1 MESIG
6 RGKTETSKAM
16 MTAAK
21 HRAILLSALVVSLL
35 VSAAPGFAQDLGNA
49 ARQERE
55 RKQNLPQHSAHVYT
69 NEDLKRAQILVPEDK
84 ERVLAA
90 RRNAKTQEV
99 QAAANPNSA
108 PANPSANAPAKSD
121 ALVVPLPIIK
131 FPVVAP
137 LADVQRDLSPLS
149 SSTKIRK
156 TEKLGPETKD
166 FVFGDN
172 QKKKPRPVPAE
183 RNFDLNLT
191 TGVRVAP
198 GDSLW
203 KIAGRVFGSGA
214 RWRELAALNPEISD
228 PNVIRT
234 GEWIR
239 VSANESKNGKRFVVR
254 AGDTLSSVAQAEL
267 GNARAFTC
275 IAQANPQLRSID
287 LIYPGQTL
295 VVPQTCPVAR

>member
-1 MESIG
+1 
-6 RGKTETSKAM
+6 M
-16 MTAAK
+16 MTATK

-35 VSAAPGFAQDLGNA
+35 VSAAPSFAQDLGDA

-55 RKQNLPQHSAHVYT
+55 RKQNLTQHSAHVYT

-90 RRNAKTQEV
+90 RRNAKTPEV

-108 PANPSANAPAKSD
+108 PAIPSVKPSKKFD
-121 ALVVPLPIIK
+121 TLDLPLPVVK
-131 FPVVAP
+131 FPVAAP
-137 LADVQRDLSPLS
+137 LADVSRDTS
-149 SSTKIRK
+149 SLAPAMKIRK
-156 TEKLGPETKD
+156 TKKLRPETND
-166 FVFGDN
+166 FIFGDI
-172 QKKKPRPVPAE
+172 QKKQSLPVPAE
-183 RNFDLNLT
+183 RKLDLIPSKGL
-191 TGVRVAP
+191 RVAP

-203 KIAGRVFGSGA
+203 KIADRVLGNGA

-228 PNVIRT
+228 PNLIHT

-239 VSANESKNGKRFVVR
+239 VSANDGSNGKQIVVR

-275 IAQANPQLRSID
+275 IAQANPQLQSID

-295 VVPQTCPVAR
+295 VVPQACTVAR